1 MKETREVTVWYDND
15 SVIHYCNKKF
25 FIVGPVDLGS
35 LGFVVDS
42 EKLYQEK
49 VEAEAKVTK
58 EIPWKMG
65 AKYTVTLEKKKKK
78 ILENIF
84 WSLNWIQVRKWL
96 PAGNLWSQWK
106 TFFFWLNL

>member
-1 MKETREVTVWYDND
+1 M
-15 SVIHYCNKKF
+15 
-25 FIVGPVDLGS
+25 DLGS

-65 AKYTVTLEKKKKK
+65 AKYTVILEKKKKK

-84 WSLNWIQVRKWL
+84 WSLNWIQVEKVTVGWESL
-96 PAGNLWSQWK
+96 KSVK
-106 TFFFWLNL
+106 TCLFWLNL